1 MEKFNR
7 TLRGYDPEEVN
18 TFLDKVINQVEDMLT
33 QMKEKDDL
41 LQKKDLQLQEKD
53 MQIQKQEELI
63 MQKNAEI
70 ERLNSSV
77 EQNSASKDKLDQY
90 VRMEDTLNR
99 AILMAQKT
107 SDQIKVTATRES
119 ELILDNAKK
128 NATRIVNEALIRAE
142 KTETEANNLRRN
154 INIFKRRLRDIIEQQ
169 LESVEEIEKINF

>member
-18 TFLDKVINQVEDMLT
+18 TFLDKVINQVEDMLA

-41 LQKKDLQLQEKD
+41 IQQKEELLQ
-53 MQIQKQEELI
+53 QKQEE
-63 MQKNAEI
+63 I
-70 ERLNSSV
+70 EQLKQAI
-77 EQNSASKDKLDQY
+77 EQNHASKDKLDQY

-119 ELILDNAKK
+119 EMILDNAKK
-128 NATRIVNEALIRAE
+128 NATRIINEALLRAE

-169 LESVEEIEKINF
+169 LESVEEIDKIEF